1 LPTQFVRRIKAPIVS
16 SLLRSAVL
24 SSETVNSSLFLSALG
39 YTKRVKGN
47 VPGFSTPVGPTEQTV
62 CISMGKEEEHHNL
75 GLFNDV
81 PLGFQ

>member
-1 LPTQFVRRIKAPIVS
+1 VPIVL

-24 SSETVNSSLFLSALG
+24 PSETVNSSLFLSALG
-39 YTKRVKGN
+39 YMKRVKGN
-47 VPGFSTPVGPTEQTV
+47 APGFSTPVSPTEQTV